1 MTSDDNYRQRIDVAA
16 GDDALSIV
24 VHESAREWRP
34 GWISLLAARV
44 FALRTRRQDGDTS
57 DDDDAPAADTPEW
70 RSEAPIS
77 HDAIASIGPTA
88 GEDAAFDAFFAQHER
103 PLYGYLRRMLTTHDA
118 ALDVAQE
125 AFFRAWQRFETIRH
139 YDRPQAWLFRVATNL
154 ALDTLRRRQ
163 LMGLTR
169 LPGMRDTEASN
180 DVETDDTSSLL
191 MDPFDMEQT
200 LMRRD
205 LVHQALQ
212 HLPERQRAAV
222 LLWAA
227 HGLTIAEIATAIE
240 TTEVNV
246 RQLLSRGRARF
257 RETYEQMWESS

>member
-1 MTSDDNYRQRIDVAA
+1 M
-16 GDDALSIV
+16 SIV
-24 VHESAREWRP
+24 VYGSAREWRP
-34 GWISLLAARV
+34 DWLSLLAARV
-44 FALRTRRQDGDTS
+44 FALRTRRQDGDAS
-57 DDDDAPAADTPEW
+57 DDNVSTTDTPGW
-70 RSEAPIS
+70 QGAASLGSR
-77 HDAIASIGPTA
+77 DIAASTGPTA
-88 GEDAAFDAFFAQHER
+88 GEDSAFDAFFTQHER
-103 PLYGYLRRMLTTHDA
+103 SLYGYLRRMLTTHDA

-163 LMGLTR
+163 LTGLAW
-169 LPGMRDTEASN
+169 LPGYHDSEP
-180 DVETDDTSSLL
+180 DDTSSLM
-191 MDPFDMEQT
+191 MDPADMEQS
-200 LMRRD
+200 LMQRD
-205 LVHQALQ
+205 LVNQALQ

-227 HGLTIAEIATAIE
+227 HGLTIAEIAAAFE

-257 RETYEQMWESS
+257 RQVYEQMRQSS